1 MRIVIANG
9 FLLVIMGILDM
20 FQRSI
25 FQKKK
30 FIILLKIIHQDKLD
44 IILILE
50 VREFSLLHIILLH
63 LLGQL
68 LYAEMEHIVLVKAV
82 EELALIMVVLQN
94 G

>member
-30 FIILLKIIHQDKLD
+30 FIILLKIIHQDK
-44 IILILE
+44 
-50 VREFSLLHIILLH
+50 
-63 LLGQL
+63 
-68 LYAEMEHIVLVKAV
+68 
-82 EELALIMVVLQN
+82 
-94 G
+94 